1 MRTAKQ
7 TAEAAGSNPAPPS
20 TGAYAGSYLLFLFS
34 DSRERPARGGRNPA
48 TRGDGCACQRSSK
61 RQRNAPFSEIS
72 EKIRDS
78 RERPAIRNSTQ
89 VD

>member
-34 DSRERPARGGRNPA
+34 DSRERPARRAHPA
-48 TRGDGCACQRSSK
+48 VIWSGKHSETVSFLSFS
-61 RQRNAPFSEIS
+61 RQKAVQIGLAPPKIS
-72 EKIRDS
+72 Q
-78 RERPAIRNSTQ
+78 ERRRAASLR
-89 VD
+89 